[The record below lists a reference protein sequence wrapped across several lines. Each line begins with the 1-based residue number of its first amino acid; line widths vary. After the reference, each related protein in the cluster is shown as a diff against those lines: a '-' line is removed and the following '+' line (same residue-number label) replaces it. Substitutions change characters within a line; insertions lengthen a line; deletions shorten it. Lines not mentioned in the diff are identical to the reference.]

1 MKDRECNGVLKAS
14 NSLVVEVERVMA
26 DRGWSAAAASRQI
39 GITAGAFS
47 AWRNGTY
54 GADPA
59 GIDVKVS
66 AFLRRMREISVSAVP
81 VERRFRV
88 VAETSVHRQV
98 SSVIRQCHLYGKI
111 GLVTSVSGTG
121 KTRAA
126 EEYVAQ
132 NPGSILVKCHPNFP
146 AGAVLG
152 EIARQAG
159 IEVRGSVHVVL
170 SAIWEKLAGSGKVII
185 LNEAEH
191 LKPGVLDVVRSIW
204 DEAQVGIVYIGIP
217 RLAGL
222 LRSLKGDYTYI
233 WNRVSI
239 KLEINRSKGDSLA
252 DLRELLTANGYEE
265 EFAGI
270 LFDFCGGDIRLAE
283 ELFLTAFRQAV
294 GSGEPLSEKVVG
306 FVARELDL
314 KQGGGR

>member
-1 MKDRECNGVLKAS
+1 MEDTKLTGKNAPS
-14 NSLVVEVERVMA
+14 ALVAEVERVVA
-26 DRGWSAAAASRQI
+26 EQGWSGAAAARQI
-39 GITAGAFS
+39 GVTAGAFS

-54 GADPA
+54 GASSK
-59 GIDVKVS
+59 GIDVKAE
-66 AFLRRMREISVSAVP
+66 AFLQRMREISLQPSGD
-81 VERRFRV
+81 RCFRV
-88 VAETSVHRQV
+88 VAETSVFRQV
-98 SSVIRQCHLYGKI
+98 TEVVRQCHLYGEM
-111 GLVTSVSGTG
+111 GLVTSISGTG
-121 KTRAA
+121 KTRVV
-126 EEYVAQ
+126 EDYVAA

-170 SAIWEKLAGSGKVII
+170 TAIWEKLAGSGKVII

-204 DEAQVGIVYIGIP
+204 DEARVGIVYVGIP

-239 KLEINRSKGDSLA
+239 KLEITRSKVDA
-252 DLRELLTANGYEE
+252 VRDLETLLFANGYDEA
-265 EFAGI
+265 FAQQ
-270 LFDFCGGDIRLAE
+270 LYEFCGGDIRLAE
-283 ELFLTAFRQAV
+283 SLFFKALSLARTA
-294 GSGEPLSEKVVG
+294 GEPMSGRAVEI
-306 FVARELDL
+306 VARQLEL
-314 KQGGGR
+314 KAGGAR